1 MRLLRARLPRPAV
14 SCELLAVLPLKILCS
29 RPPRCR
35 RSRCAPYTAPMTQ
48 DPVTQD
54 QTLTQDDRARL
65 DQVFMQVVLD
75 VQAQVQ
81 QTEPPQSGN
90 LAAMFHKE
98 TVSDALQGCA
108 MLIAGWN
115 ENRVDGAG
123 VQRSAK
129 ALRALGLEDL
139 E

>member
-1 MRLLRARLPRPAV
+1 
-14 SCELLAVLPLKILCS
+14 
-29 RPPRCR
+29 
-35 RSRCAPYTAPMTQ
+35 MTQ
-48 DPVTQD
+48 DPTQD
-54 QTLTQDDRARL
+54 TTLSQDDRARL

-81 QTEPPQSGN
+81 QTQPGHPGN

-98 TVSDALQGCA
+98 TVTDALQGCA

-123 VQRSAK
+123 VQRAAR
-129 ALRALGLEDL
+129 ALRSLDLGDL
-139 E
+139 AGRVERLRQIGEG

>member
-1 MRLLRARLPRPAV
+1 
-14 SCELLAVLPLKILCS
+14 
-29 RPPRCR
+29 
-35 RSRCAPYTAPMTQ
+35 MTQ
-48 DPVTQD
+48 DQGTQD
-54 QTLTQDDRARL
+54 KLIAPDDRARL

-81 QTEPPQSGN
+81 QTEPERPGN

-115 ENRVDGAG
+115 ENRVDDAG
-123 VQRSAK
+123 VTRAAK
-129 ALRALGLEDL
+129 ALRSLGLEDL
-139 E
+139 AERVERLRGIDEA

>member
-1 MRLLRARLPRPAV
+1 M
-14 SCELLAVLPLKILCS
+14 S
-29 RPPRCR
+29 
-35 RSRCAPYTAPMTQ
+35 Q
-48 DPVTQD
+48 DKPISPE
-54 QTLTQDDRARL
+54 DRARL

-81 QTEPPQSGN
+81 QTRPQQPGN

-98 TVSDALQGCA
+98 SVAEALQGCA

-115 ENRVDGAG
+115 RNRVDAAG

-129 ALRALGLEDL
+129 ALRGLGLGDL
-139 E
+139 AERVEKLRQIGEG

>member
-1 MRLLRARLPRPAV
+1 
-14 SCELLAVLPLKILCS
+14 
-29 RPPRCR
+29 
-35 RSRCAPYTAPMTQ
+35 MTGKAIS
-48 DPVTQD
+48 P
-54 QTLTQDDRARL
+54 DDRARL

-81 QTEPPQSGN
+81 QTKPARPGN

-115 ENRVDGAG
+115 QGRVDEAG
-123 VQRSAK
+123 LTRATKS
-129 ALRALGLEDL
+129 LRALELSDLAQRLENLRDITGA
-139 E
+139 